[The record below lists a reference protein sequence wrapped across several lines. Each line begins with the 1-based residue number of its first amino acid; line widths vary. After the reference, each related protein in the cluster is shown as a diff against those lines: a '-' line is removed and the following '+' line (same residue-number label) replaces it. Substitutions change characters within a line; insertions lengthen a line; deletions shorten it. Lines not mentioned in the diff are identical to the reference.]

1 MIIDALLLA
10 WRDRR
15 RNMMRASLTTLG
27 VIIGVAAVI
36 AMVTV
41 GNGATVSVTS
51 SIGSL
56 GRNLLIL
63 APGTR
68 RVGGAN
74 AGAEPFAP
82 GDVEAVRRDI
92 TGLRAVAPV
101 AQRAEIVVAGNQN
114 HSTQVTGTDN
124 SYFDVRDCPPIPARA
139 STEAELRP

>member
-10 WRDRR
+10 LRELR

-36 AMVTV
+36 AMVTL
-41 GNGATVSVTS
+41 GNGATASVTS

-82 GDVEAVRRDI
+82 GDAEAVRRDLAR
-92 TGLRAVAPV
+92 LRALAPV
-101 AQRAEIVVAGNQN
+101 AQPCAIG
-114 HSTQVTGTDN
+114 VTGDQEH
-124 SYFDVRDCPPIPARA
+124 PAQGARHRHA
-139 STEAELRP
+139 